1 MIYCQAKKFLDKSV
15 YVVEKGIVIATGILK
30 QVELKTGAGTVLT
43 NQGETL
49 RVPVE
54 KLYPNK

>member
-1 MIYCQAKKFLDKSV
+1 MIYCQAKKFVDKGV

-49 RVPVE
+49 QVPVE
-54 KLYPNK
+54 KLYPK